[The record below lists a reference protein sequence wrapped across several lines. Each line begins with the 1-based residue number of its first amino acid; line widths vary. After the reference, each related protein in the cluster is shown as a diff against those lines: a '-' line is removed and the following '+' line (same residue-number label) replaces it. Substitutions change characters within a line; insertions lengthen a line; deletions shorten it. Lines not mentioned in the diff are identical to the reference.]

1 MQLYLDNP
9 ANYVSL
15 FQIQFRDLVLVAG
28 LGPSPVLSDTQHRYN
43 AHQPPFMC
51 YLALSRGNITIH
63 ATFIFSY
70 YDCFCSL
77 HHFIAMY
84 KLIGKYLNLVV
95 LALQSTHYIVS
106 ITSSAAFCY
115 EVLLLAHGI
124 TESVE
129 REEREQSSAPL
140 YKYFLLDP

>member
-1 MQLYLDNP
+1 MQLL
-9 ANYVSL
+9 S
-15 FQIQFRDLVLVAG
+15 
-28 LGPSPVLSDTQHRYN
+28 SPIMIASV
-43 AHQPPFMC
+43 
-51 YLALSRGNITIH
+51 
-63 ATFIFSY
+63 
-70 YDCFCSL
+70 L

-84 KLIGKYLNLVV
+84 KLIGKYLNPAV
-95 LALQSTHYIVS
+95 LTLQSMDYIVS